1 MSYLL
6 GQTLREK
13 SDIRIG
19 VIGARGQ
26 LARSLLE
33 AADTR
38 GIKSV
43 ALGRPALDLAD
54 RLSVNRALDA
64 SSVDIVVNAAAYT
77 AVDQAEHDA
86 SAAFAINAAGAE
98 HVAEACARL
107 ALPLIHISTDY
118 VFDGMKPSP
127 YLESDLTGP
136 TAVYGRSKCEGE
148 QQVAQTCPH
157 HIILRTA
164 WLHSPFGHNFVK
176 TMLRLAGEREQISV
190 VDDQFGSPT
199 YALHLAE
206 IILAIADQ
214 LATGNADPQWGI
226 YHAAG
231 EGYASWYELAEA
243 TFQASR
249 ALGGPSAKVIK
260 IPSSRYTAAAKR
272 PMNSRLD
279 GAKLAR
285 FFNLRLPHWR
295 TGVDCGVTRLL
306 SMTRPH

>member
-1 MSYLL
+1 M
-6 GQTLREK
+6 
-13 SDIRIG
+13 
-19 VIGARGQ
+19 
-26 LARSLLE
+26 
-33 AADTR
+33 
-38 GIKSV
+38 

-64 SSVDIVVNAAAYT
+64 SSADIVVNAAAYT
-77 AVDQAEHDA
+77 AVDQAERDA

-136 TAVYGRSKCEGE
+136 TTVYGRSKCEGE

-176 TMLRLAGEREQISV
+176 TMLRLASEREQISV

-214 LATGNADPQWGI
+214 LATGNADPQWGV

-231 EGYASWYELAEA
+231 EGNASWYELAEA
-243 TFQASR
+243 IFQASR

-260 IPSSRYTAAAKR
+260 IPSSRYAAAAKR

-279 GAKLAR
+279 GGKLAR
-285 FFNLRLPHWR
+285 SFDLRLPHWR

-306 SMTRPH
+306 SITRPH

>member
-1 MSYLL
+1 LL
-6 GQTLREK
+6 GQTLRGK

-19 VIGARGQ
+19 VIGTRGQ

-43 ALGRPALDLAD
+43 ALGRPALDLGD

-64 SSVDIVVNAAAYT
+64 SSADIVVNAAAYT
-77 AVDQAEHDA
+77 AVDQAERDA

-136 TAVYGRSKCEGE
+136 TTVYGRSKCEGE

-260 IPSSRYTAAAKR
+260 IPSSRYPAAAKR

-279 GAKLAR
+279 GGKLAR
-285 FFNLRLPHWR
+285 SFILRLPHWR

-306 SMTRPH
+306 SIIQPH